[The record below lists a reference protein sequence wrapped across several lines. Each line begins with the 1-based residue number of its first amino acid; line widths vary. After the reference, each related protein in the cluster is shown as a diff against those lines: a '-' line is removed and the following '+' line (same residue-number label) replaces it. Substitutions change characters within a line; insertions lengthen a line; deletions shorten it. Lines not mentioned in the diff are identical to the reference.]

1 MISPII
7 DSALCASIEASM
19 NALLK
24 HDAGLLQALAK
35 FEGKR
40 ICIQS
45 DDWLILVV
53 TIQTQ
58 GFHLSL
64 RDQDECDS
72 TIFGSLGE
80 LLAVALASDKADA
93 LMNGDV
99 DISGSSA
106 LILDLAK
113 IVQKMDIDW
122 EALISPM
129 TGGLIAHQV
138 GKGFRNL
145 IKWGQDSSQTL
156 TTSSKEYLEDEV
168 QLLVPKPL
176 AERFSQQVSDL
187 RLATDRAEARLEH
200 LRQLINKRNPS
211 KEQGS

>member
-1 MISPII
+1 MISPSI
-7 DSALCASIEASM
+7 DSALCASIESSI
-19 NALLK
+19 NAVLK
-24 HDAGLLQALAK
+24 HDPALLQALVK
-35 FEGKR
+35 FDGKR
-40 ICIQS
+40 IRIQS

-53 TIQTQ
+53 TINQQ

-64 RDQDECDS
+64 RDEDECNT
-72 TIFGSLGE
+72 TIFGSLSE

-106 LILDLAK
+106 LVLDLAK
-113 IVQKMDIDW
+113 IVQQLDIDW

-129 TGGLIAHQV
+129 TGGLVAHQI
-138 GKGFRNL
+138 GKGFRSL
-145 IKWGQDSSQTL
+145 IKWGKDSSQTL
-156 TTSSKEYLEDEV
+156 GTSSKEYLEDEI

-176 AERFSQQVSDL
+176 AEHFSQQVSDL
-187 RLATDRAEARLEH
+187 RLATDRAEARLA
-200 LRQLINKRNPS
+200 QIKQIINTRNQS